1 VDGPLVDTMTDM
13 PVRRMTAAFVVV
25 ALVALAVGGC
35 GDRGVPVVASASA
48 DVASRATIAT
58 TDGATLTRL
67 VFSDGSRAY
76 LQQIDLRRMR
86 IEQVI
91 GDRDPRAASE
101 AGRYYP
107 AASSPRFVRIPPRR
121 VQDQCQTTST
131 LFSIVNF
138 AFFEEYDPSTR
149 LSFPVKAH
157 GTLLTGG
164 SSPYGPVP
172 SPSNAYFRTVTLQA
186 FTWSDSGAAITPYDP
201 THGAPLASSTIQNGI
216 VTYRY
221 RDHPSYALDHDPPN
235 RYQLLA
241 LSDPA
246 HLLVV
251 TVEHATL
258 DTAADLLRAD
268 GATGEVLAF
277 DGGISTYLWQANLG
291 ELVPITNR
299 DGALPHYLCLL
310 RRQPPST

>member
-1 VDGPLVDTMTDM
+1 
-13 PVRRMTAAFVVV
+13 VVV
-25 ALVALAVGGC
+25 AVVALAVGGC
-35 GDRGVPVVASASA
+35 GDRGVHAIASATA
-48 DVASRATIAT
+48 DVASRATIAA
-58 TDGATLTRL
+58 TDGATLTQL
-67 VFSDGSRAY
+67 VLSDGSRAY

-107 AASSPRFVRIPPRR
+107 GASSPRFVRIPPRQVR
-121 VQDQCQTTST
+121 DECQTAST

-149 LSFPVKAH
+149 MAFPVKTH

-164 SSPYGPVP
+164 SSPYGPVS
-172 SPSNAYFRTVTLQA
+172 SPGNVYYRTVTLQA
-186 FTWSDSGAAITPYDP
+186 FTWSDSGAAIAPYDP
-201 THGAPLASSTIQNGI
+201 THGAPLASSTVQDGV

-221 RDHPSYALDHDPPN
+221 RDHPSYALDNDPPN

-241 LSDPA
+241 LSDPQ
-246 HLLVV
+246 HLLVL

-258 DTAADLLRAD
+258 DTAADLLRAH
-268 GATGEVLAF
+268 GAAGEVLAF
-277 DGGISTYLWQANLG
+277 DGGVSTYLWQATLG
-291 ELVPITNR
+291 DLVPITNR